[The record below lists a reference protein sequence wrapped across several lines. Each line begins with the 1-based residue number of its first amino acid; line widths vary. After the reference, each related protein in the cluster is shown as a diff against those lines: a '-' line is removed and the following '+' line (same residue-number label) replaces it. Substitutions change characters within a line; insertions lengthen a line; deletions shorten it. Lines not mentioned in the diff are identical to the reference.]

1 MASERGAWRA
11 RSRRGPPPARETADR
26 ARSGWRRGSRSLRG
40 NGRGGLAR
48 TPRPRVSLPSMRAA
62 AVPAGQPAYVAR
74 RLFRCAP
81 GRTRTCN
88 QTVMSRL
95 RNSDTLRPGEIRL
108 ARNPQKSLHPC
119 PPTWSRLGRGT
130 GTFRRPEDSN
140 PIPRPGLCSRGSS
153 ASEFYAYVAS
163 PSGSERIRGAPSSCW
178 VWSVL
183 GPWPACADGAVRQV
197 DPINVAA
204 SRRSVP
210 SNPSLNL
217 R

>member
-1 MASERGAWRA
+1 MASERRAWRA

-95 RNSDTLRPGEIRL
+95 RTSDTLRPGEIRL
-108 ARNPQKSLHPC
+108 ARNPQKSLASLSANMAQAR
-119 PPTWSRLGRGT
+119 TRDGT
-130 GTFRRPEDSN
+130 VRRPEDSN
-140 PIPRPGLCSRGSS
+140 PIPRARLCSRGPS
-153 ASEFYAYVAS
+153 ASEFYAYVAP
-163 PSGSERIRGAPSSCW
+163 PSGSERIRGAP
-178 VWSVL
+178 
-183 GPWPACADGAVRQV
+183 
-197 DPINVAA
+197 
-204 SRRSVP
+204 
-210 SNPSLNL
+210 
-217 R
+217 